1 MTVDQLNNERQNYIK
16 LENQREVD
24 QQQQQTTLGTQREIQ
39 VNQLQKQSSGLGT
52 TQSQLI
58 QLLANQQPIEQVQR
72 TAQDQLSKGFLDVK
86 I

>member
-16 LENQREVD
+16 LENQRDVD
-24 QQQQQTTLGTQREIQ
+24 QQQQQTTLNTQREIQ

-58 QLLANQQPIEQVQR
+58 QLLANQQPVEQVQR